1 VEKLHSRTDK
11 LRHEITEERRRSKF
25 HSSYELAGFI
35 NSWKKVIKI
44 NISSVKGR
52 IIYWMMEMQ
61 KYNYFVAH
69 EFSERK
75 RDDLRS
81 AIEEAFRKSGLK
93 AYYADKE
100 IRQKHILEKIEER
113 IRTTQ
118 FGIYD
123 VTNGNPNVC
132 LELGIARG
140 WEKPYYII
148 LEKGSG
154 LPADLQGLDR
164 IEYKSY
170 KHLTEELKRKV
181 VPMEL
186 DRLGKI
192 NESLQKEHFEEIP
205 EREVLEKCCKL
216 YQAEEML
223 HRFGWKVE
231 DDDAQNEK
239 AWFADLSELRG
250 HIVYGP
256 YESLLE
262 LGEYVAFFKMKI
274 DDNSSSDPLLILDV
288 TGGGF
293 ASSIVRGI
301 SFHKPNKYQLFGVK
315 FKCQKLTPMEYRVFN
330 QLQRGKVWIDYVA
343 IVKSPCKKRGD
354 IDSKPK

>member
-1 VEKLHSRTDK
+1 
-11 LRHEITEERRRSKF
+11 
-25 HSSYELAGFI
+25 
-35 NSWKKVIKI
+35 
-44 NISSVKGR
+44 
-52 IIYWMMEMQ
+52 MEMQ
-61 KYNYFVAH
+61 RYNYFVAH
-69 EFSERK
+69 EFSEKK
-75 RDDLRS
+75 RDDLRG

-113 IRTTQ
+113 ILTTQ

-123 VTNGNPNVC
+123 VTNCNPNVC

-140 WEKPYYII
+140 AGKPYYII
-148 LEKGSG
+148 LEKGSQ

-170 KHLTEELKRKV
+170 KHLTKELKKKV
-181 VPMEL
+181 VVMEV
-186 DRLGKI
+186 DRLRKI
-192 NESLQKEHFEEIP
+192 KESLQKERFEEIL
-205 EREVLEKCCKL
+205 ETEVLEKCCKL
-216 YQAEEML
+216 YQAEEMH
-223 HRFGWKVE
+223 HRFGWEVE
-231 DDDAQNEK
+231 DNDAQNK
-239 AWFADLSELRG
+239 RAWFADLSELRG
-250 HIVYGP
+250 HIIYGP

-293 ASSIVRGI
+293 ASAIVRGI
-301 SFHKPNKYQLFGVK
+301 SFREPNKYQLFGVK
-315 FKCQKLTPMEYRVFN
+315 FKCQTLGPMEYRIFN

-343 IVKSPCKKRGD
+343 IVRLPYKRMSEIYSKSK
-354 IDSKPK
+354 

>member
-1 VEKLHSRTDK
+1 
-11 LRHEITEERRRSKF
+11 
-25 HSSYELAGFI
+25 
-35 NSWKKVIKI
+35 
-44 NISSVKGR
+44 
-52 IIYWMMEMQ
+52 MEMQ
-61 KYNYFVAH
+61 RYNYFVAH
-69 EFSERK
+69 EFSEKK
-75 RDDLRS
+75 RDDLRG

-113 IRTTQ
+113 ILTTQ

-123 VTNGNPNVC
+123 VTNCNPNVC

-140 WEKPYYII
+140 AGKPYYII
-148 LEKGSG
+148 LEKGSQ

-170 KHLTEELKRKV
+170 KHLTKELKKKV
-181 VPMEL
+181 VLVEV
-186 DRLGKI
+186 DRLRKI
-192 NESLQKEHFEEIP
+192 KESLQKERFEEIP
-205 EREVLEKCCKL
+205 ETEVLKKCCKL
-216 YQAEEML
+216 YQAEEMH
-223 HRFGWKVE
+223 HRFGWEVE
-231 DDDAQNEK
+231 DNDAQNK
-239 AWFADLSELRG
+239 RAWFADLSELRG
-250 HIVYGP
+250 HIIYGP

-293 ASSIVRGI
+293 ASAIVRGL
-301 SFHKPNKYQLFGVK
+301 SFREPNKYQLFEVK
-315 FKCQKLTPMEYRVFN
+315 FKCQKLGPMEYRVFN

-343 IVKSPCKKRGD
+343 IVRLPYKRMSE
-354 IDSKPK
+354 IDSKSK